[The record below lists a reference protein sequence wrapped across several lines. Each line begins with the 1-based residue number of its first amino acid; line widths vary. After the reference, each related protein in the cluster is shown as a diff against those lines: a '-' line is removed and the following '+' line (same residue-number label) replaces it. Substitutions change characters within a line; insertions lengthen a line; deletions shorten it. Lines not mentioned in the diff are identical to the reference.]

1 MVLHWARRQS
11 RDGDWRGTVDSLR
24 PITQLLWASAD
35 TETRGRFLRHLR
47 PYWDIH
53 RHRLAPEIGA
63 RIDALVASEQLRF
76 HAGKVDHVDTTAN
89 GLEVHWR
96 PRGGDALRS
105 DAVQRLINCTGP
117 QGDLWRTDDPMLRRL
132 LSAGHIRADPLRLGL
147 DVDRQGRVLSR
158 DGVPSERLLAAGP
171 ITRGDL
177 WEVVAVPDIR
187 GQVSAMAARLTQSHW
202 VGGEGL

>member
-1 MVLHWARRQS
+1 
-11 RDGDWRGTVDSLR
+11 
-24 PITQLLWASAD
+24 
-35 TETRGRFLRHLR
+35 
-47 PYWDIH
+47 
-53 RHRLAPEIGA
+53 
-63 RIDALVASEQLRF
+63 
-76 HAGKVDHVDTTAN
+76 
-89 GLEVHWR
+89 
-96 PRGGDALRS
+96 
-105 DAVQRLINCTGP
+105 
-117 QGDLWRTDDPMLRRL
+117 MLRRL